1 MRKSIHHK
9 GEINEFRAET
19 EKALKLKWLD
29 KKLKIINKNKNPV
42 GWRGFFF
49 LLVMMPCIQ
58 LVLSADFQFLG
69 LGKTF

>member
-19 EKALKLKWLD
+19 EKALKIKWLD

-42 GWRGFFF
+42 G
-49 LLVMMPCIQ
+49 
-58 LVLSADFQFLG
+58 
-69 LGKTF
+69 

>member
-19 EKALKLKWLD
+19 KKALKLKWLD

-42 GWRGFFF
+42 G
-49 LLVMMPCIQ
+49 
-58 LVLSADFQFLG
+58 
-69 LGKTF
+69 